1 MNQENPTEQYLQQL
15 RNMGFNEDMIELY
28 RKQMTQYVNLANDW
42 ASQMNESGGDTSSF
56 QHFFNDDDNSDEE
69 GEELTVC
76 FNPASD
82 LTEAEKWA
90 VACGADLAFANGQ
103 YLDDV
108 TTGLGKA
115 LCRQL
120 LSEWWDID
128 SREELLETI
137 EWLREEGHRLQ
148 YDTICQALNTVSMK
162 ESKEFLRAYAIAN
175 EQDEEMVMGRLRNT
189 RDALELFRKEQ
200 LIGNATQPDTLIWD
214 YARIINL
221 SRAGYDAEYIDRA
234 EALELI
240 MGCVSAVKSSYHS
253 WKEMSVS
260 YQFARCVWNG
270 VDIDSFQA
278 LRAGM
283 DTLLNHEDS
292 PWVLLPWN
300 A

>member
-15 RNMGFNEDMIELY
+15 RKMGFNEDMIEMY
-28 RKQMTQYVNLANDW
+28 RKQMTQYVNPANDW
-42 ASQMNESGGDTSSF
+42 ATQMNEQGDL
-56 QHFFNDDDNSDEE
+56 NDSI
-69 GEELTVC
+69 GEEEDTATIHL
-76 FNPASD
+76 NPDAD
-82 LTEAEKWA
+82 LTTQEKWA
-90 VACGADLAFANGQ
+90 IACGADLAFANGQ
-103 YLDDV
+103 YLNDV
-108 TTGLGKA
+108 TTGLGKT

-128 SREELLETI
+128 SKEELLDTI
-137 EWLREEGHRLQ
+137 QWLREEVHRLQ

-175 EQDEEMVMGRLRNT
+175 EQDEDTVMERLRNT

-200 LIGNATQPDTLIWD
+200 LIGNTTQPDMLIWD

-221 SRAGYDAEYIDRA
+221 SRGGYDAEYINRE

-240 MGCVSAVKSSYHS
+240 VACVPAFKSSYRS
-253 WKEMSVS
+253 WAELSIS

-278 LRAGM
+278 LRNGM
-283 DTLLNHEDS
+283 DTLLSDADS